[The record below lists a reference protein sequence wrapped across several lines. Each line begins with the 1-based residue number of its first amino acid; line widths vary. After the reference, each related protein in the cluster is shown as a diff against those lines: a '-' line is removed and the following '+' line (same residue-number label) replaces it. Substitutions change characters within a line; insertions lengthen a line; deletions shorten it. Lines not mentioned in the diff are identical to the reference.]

1 MTKYVDSTPLTEK
14 SDIYSALSISE
25 ASPWKLRYWSIFVGQ
40 ALSLIGSALTQFVLL
55 WWITDTTNSVSA
67 LAMAGLFALLPQ
79 ALLGPIGGTFADR
92 YSRRFLMITADVIS
106 ALCMLV
112 LITLFATHQIELWHV
127 YTMMFIRSAMQA
139 FQQPAANASTAMLV
153 PASFISRAAGLN
165 QTLNGIMLIAAAP
178 LGALAMSFM
187 PIGYALS
194 IDVTTALLGI
204 LPLFLYR
211 IPQPSVK
218 VEERSSVWNE
228 FREGCLVVWKN
239 PGLRILYTLL
249 AAVTLVIMPSM
260 TLVPLLVKEHFG
272 GGAPEVAFIEGLG
285 GAGMIVGGALI
296 TIFNPKRKVLWV
308 LWGFALS
315 CFTLS
320 LTALAASNMFLLAAF
335 WWSFSSLL
343 YILGNGPL
351 TALIQ
356 TTIPNQLQGRA
367 LALLGTFAGFAAPV
381 GLAITSPL
389 GELIGVRWLF
399 IILGALAGIITLLG
413 FLSPGL
419 RKLNQES
426 ASATEQQN
434 FITN

>member
-1 MTKYVDSTPLTEK
+1 MDSKTLAEN
-14 SDIYSALSISE
+14 SDTYSTVGVHEDSA
-25 ASPWKLRYWSIFVGQ
+25 WKLRYWSIFSGQ

-55 WWITDTTNSVSA
+55 WWITDTTGSVSA

-92 YSRRFLMITADVIS
+92 YSRRLLMIAADITS
-106 ALCMLV
+106 AFCMLV
-112 LITLFATHQIELWHV
+112 LIALFLTNQIELWHV

-153 PASFISRAAGLN
+153 PSSFISRAAGLN

-178 LGALAMSFM
+178 LGALAMTFM

-194 IDVTTALLGI
+194 IDVVTALLGI

-211 IPQPSVK
+211 IPQVSVNN
-218 VEERSSVWNE
+218 EERTGVWNE

-239 PGLRILYTLL
+239 PGLRILYALL

-260 TLVPLLVKEHFG
+260 TLVPLLVKDHFG

-285 GAGMIVGGALI
+285 GAGMIAGGALI
-296 TIFNPKRKVLWV
+296 TLVNPKRKVLWV

-320 LTALAASNMFLLAAF
+320 LTALADSNMFILAAF
-335 WWSFSSLL
+335 WWCLSSLL

-356 TTIPNQLQGRA
+356 TTVPNQLQGRV
-367 LALLGTFAGFAAPV
+367 LALLATFAGLAAPV
-381 GLAITSPL
+381 GLAVTSPL

-399 IILGALAGIITLLG
+399 IALGAVAGCITLLG
-413 FLSPGL
+413 FLSPSL
-419 RKLNQES
+419 RKLNQDD
-426 ASATEQQN
+426 AVVAEQQS
-434 FITN
+434 FSTN